1 MQLVEVALLGELG
14 RKFGRKYSFM
24 ASSPKDVFSALC
36 NQLKGFK
43 EYMEKAHENGI
54 GFRLVDDD
62 PEGMDYANL
71 VMGCRKL
78 IIAPIVS
85 GGGTIGRIL
94 IGVALI
100 ALSFV
105 SFGAGSAFAGFIAGT
120 AANTATG
127 AAAVAAHFAIGSGI
141 LFSMGTSLVL
151 TGIASMLTPPVKNP
165 QSDTAKK
172 ESYLFDRAAEL
183 TTQGSPV
190 PILYG
195 RFLVGNPLIVSSSIT
210 TFQVP
215 V

>member
-1 MQLVEVALLGELG
+1 MQLIEVSLLGELG

-36 NQLKGFK
+36 NQLNGFK
-43 EYMEKAHENGI
+43 EYMTNAHEDGI

-71 VMGCRKL
+71 LMGCRKL

-94 IGVALI
+94 IGVALV
-100 ALSFV
+100 AL
-105 SFGAGSAFAGFIAGT
+105 AFIPGVGT
-120 AANTATG
+120 ATSAAIAAG
-127 AAAVAAHFAIGSGI
+127 AKAGLTTVGSV
-141 LFSMGTSLVL
+141 LFSLGTSLVL
-151 TGIASMLTPPVKNP
+151 SGIASLLTPPVSNP
-165 QSDTAKK
+165 KSDTEKK
-172 ESYLFDRAAEL
+172 DSFLFDRAAEL
-183 TTQGSPV
+183 TTQGNPV

-195 RFLVGNPLIVSSSIT
+195 RFLAASPLIISSAIT
-210 TFQVP
+210 TQQVP

>member
-24 ASSPKDVFSALC
+24 ASSPKDIFSALC
-36 NQLKGFK
+36 HQLNGFK

-54 GFRLVDDD
+54 GFRLVDED
-62 PEGMDYANL
+62 PEGLDYSNF

-85 GGGTIGRIL
+85 GGGTVGRIL
-94 IGVALI
+94 IGVALV
-100 ALSFV
+100 ALSFAIPGLA
-105 SFGAGSAFAGFIAGT
+105 FGAVLAGQISSGVGNALL
-120 AANTATG
+120 
-127 AAAVAAHFAIGSGI
+127 IGGQI
-141 LFSMGTSLVL
+141 MFSLGVSLTL
-151 TGIASMLTPPVKNP
+151 SGIASLLTPPVQNP
-165 QSDTAKK
+165 KETEKK
-172 ESYLFDRAAEL
+172 DSYLFDRAAEL
-183 TTQGSPV
+183 TTQGNPV

-195 RFLVGNPLIVSSSIT
+195 RFLAGSPLLVSSAIT

>member
-1 MQLVEVALLGELG
+1 MQLVEVSLLGELG

-24 ASSPKDVFSALC
+24 ASSPKDIFSALC

-43 EYMEKAHENGI
+43 EYMENAHEDGI

-62 PEGMDYANL
+62 PDGMDYANL

-94 IGVALI
+94 IGVALV
-100 ALSFV
+100 ALAFV
-105 SFGAGSAFAGFIAGT
+105 PGVGW
-120 AANTATG
+120 AAATATAK
-127 AAAVAAHFAIGSGI
+127 AAFTIGGTI
-141 LFSMGTSLVL
+141 LFSLGSSLIL
-151 TGIASMLTPPVKNP
+151 SGIASLLTPPVSNP
-165 QSDTAKK
+165 KSDTAKK
-172 ESYLFDRAAEL
+172 ESFLFDRAAEL
-183 TTQGSPV
+183 TTQGNPV

-195 RFLVGNPLIVSSSIT
+195 RFLAASPLIISSAIT
-210 TFQVP
+210 TQQVP